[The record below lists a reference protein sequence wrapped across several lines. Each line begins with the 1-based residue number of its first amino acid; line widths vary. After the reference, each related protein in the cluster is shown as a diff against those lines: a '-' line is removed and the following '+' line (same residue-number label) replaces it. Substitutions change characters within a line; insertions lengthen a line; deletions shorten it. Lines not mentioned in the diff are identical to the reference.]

1 MQLTICHDME
11 SLQENLASLA
21 LEGQRIAL
29 VPTMGALHEG
39 HLALVRQAQDLAD
52 AVVVSIFVNPKQFGP
67 KEDFG
72 KYPRTLEADVEKLNK
87 EGVQLVYAPD
97 VADLYPEGFSTSVSV
112 GELGTILCGKFRPGH
127 FDGVATVVA
136 KLLLR
141 MLPHVA
147 VFGEKDFQQL
157 CVINRMVSDLDIAV
171 EIVGVETMREP
182 DGLALSSRNAYLS
195 AEERKTAPAL
205 YKTLQACA
213 AHIEAGQP
221 PQNVLAQGIAE
232 LTKLGFT
239 VDYLELR
246 HGYSLAEMKE
256 YAAPARLLAAA
267 WLGKTRL
274 IDNLAME

>member
-195 AEERKTAPAL
+195 AEERKTAP
-205 YKTLQACA
+205 
-213 AHIEAGQP
+213 
-221 PQNVLAQGIAE
+221 
-232 LTKLGFT
+232 
-239 VDYLELR
+239 
-246 HGYSLAEMKE
+246 
-256 YAAPARLLAAA
+256 
-267 WLGKTRL
+267 
-274 IDNLAME
+274 